1 MRGVGRILLVG
12 LVAWGKVVI
21 GHAEDAVAGLTPQ
34 QIVMQARAMFPQE
47 HVAVEGRVG
56 TAERRG
62 QREVFRPYSLEL
74 NWAGGIPTARC
85 RLYRLSRAEREPLL
99 EAELSRRNGKP
110 ILVLIASDGSR
121 VEDVRLNTPIGES
134 DLTWMDLAFD
144 YLWWP
149 EVRQLEEAELEEC
162 EIPTRVSGR
171 EAVVLET
178 TPPAPIAGLSAVRMW
193 VDVGTGNLL
202 QVSQLDEQKREFRQ
216 MYVQRIGREEGRWV
230 PREFR
235 VRRKGESRITRLLVS
250 SVKTDTFSAAE
261 EDE

>member
-1 MRGVGRILLVG
+1 MRGIWRVGLAGLMVWCVAVVGRS
-12 LVAWGKVVI
+12 
-21 GHAEDAVAGLTPQ
+21 EDAVAGLTPR

-74 NWAGGIPTARC
+74 DWAGGVPTARC
-85 RLYRLSRAEREPLL
+85 RLYRFSRAEQKPLL

-110 ILVLIASDGSR
+110 ALALIASDGTR
-121 VEDVRLNTPIGES
+121 VENVRLNTPISES

-149 EVRQLEEAELEEC
+149 EVRQLAAAELDARA
-162 EIPTRVSGR
+162 IPTRVSGR
-171 EAVVLET
+171 EAVVLEA
-178 TPPAPIAGLSAVRMW
+178 TPPSPIAGLSAVRMW

-202 QVSQLDEQKREFRQ
+202 QVSQLDEQKCEFRQ

-250 SVKTDTFSAAE
+250 SVKTDTFSATE
-261 EDE
+261 EEE